1 MEELKSVW
9 SQRIK
14 HTKED
19 RYLHGLSSNTS
30 GRPDWTKKNLLESVK
45 PSSARYCYGVCSPTS
60 PCCLFFILLWTA
72 LAWHPI
78 GLVRHV
84 PFCQPVTSHSVM
96 WHFCVTDWD
105 TSCQW
110 HVKLV
115 NFKKTQFNEK
125 HGFLTALEVSNLKK
139 NKKRLSSPVILPLK
153 STCFLVLPM
162 CRCR

>member
-1 MEELKSVW
+1 MVYHQIQEGGLTEPRKPF
-9 SQRIK
+9 IK
-14 HTKED
+14 YKIQQCWISLWCVLPH
-19 RYLHGLSSNTS
+19 LS
-30 GRPDWTKKNLLESVK
+30 LL
-45 PSSARYCYGVCSPTS
+45 P
-60 PCCLFFILLWTA
+60 LFFFLLLWTV

-125 HGFLTALEVSNLKK
+125 HGFLTALEVLNLKK

-153 STCFLVLPM
+153 STCFWCYPCVDAGSSYLNIWTSLLTES
-162 CRCR
+162 